1 MREREAV
8 QTRDEISFGKEEEE
22 KTQINEG
29 QSWPEPPKRK
39 KKRRKP
45 QEPDLHDRQKN
56 RCRLPEE
63 PPADIHVPWKP
74 SYKEKVEDVKK
85 KEADNEEA

>member
-1 MREREAV
+1 LARKRKRRIRSMRANV
-8 QTRDEISFGKEEEE
+8 
-22 KTQINEG
+22 
-29 QSWPEPPKRK
+29 WPEPPKRK
-39 KKRRKP
+39 ERSRKP
-45 QEPDLHDRQKN
+45 QEPDLPDRQKN
-56 RCRLPEE
+56 RFRLPEE

>member
-1 MREREAV
+1 LAGTTEK
-8 QTRDEISFGKEEEE
+8 KEEET
-22 KTQINEG
+22 KT
-29 QSWPEPPKRK
+29 K
-39 KKRRKP
+39 
-45 QEPDLHDRQKN
+45 EPDLHDRQKN
-56 RCRLPEE
+56 RFRLPEE